1 MDLPEATESNNND
14 VTPPPMDTNVFVDSI
29 VKTIVTEPEEENALT
44 VFTEEWYRTLETK
57 RTIELEEENKI
68 KIAAA
73 NDLNEWNSQR
83 DMRLAS
89 KKDSNRTAEQ
99 VFLETLESDIDGVN
113 TWDRVTKLVEASQ
126 DAVANDEKADTSR
139 MRKLFIQLKNEPIS
153 A

>member
-1 MDLPEATESNNND
+1 M
-14 VTPPPMDTNVFVDSI
+14 
-29 VKTIVTEPEEENALT
+29 
-44 VFTEEWYRTLETK
+44 ETK

-113 TWDRVTKLVEASQ
+113 TWDRVTKLIEASQ
-126 DAVANDEKADTSR
+126 DSVANDEKTDTSR

>member
-1 MDLPEATESNNND
+1 M
-14 VTPPPMDTNVFVDSI
+14 
-29 VKTIVTEPEEENALT
+29 
-44 VFTEEWYRTLETK
+44 ETK

-126 DAVANDEKADTSR
+126 DVVANDEKADTSR